1 MDIVFCSALIPGKIA
16 PILITE
22 EMIKK
27 MKDGSVIVDISIDQ
41 GGNCEMTVPGQIT
54 KQHNVSI
61 QGIKNIPGLLP
72 TSSTWMFAN
81 NVYNLV
87 KFLTKDG
94 KIYLNLDDEITRS
107 ILVTNNGEIVHEG
120 TREAMGL

>member
-1 MDIVFCSALIPGKIA
+1 MNP
-16 PILITE
+16 
-22 EMIKK
+22 
-27 MKDGSVIVDISIDQ
+27 GSVIVDISIDQ
-41 GGNCEMTVPGQIT
+41 GGNCSITPPGEIEI
-54 KQHNVSI
+54 KHGISV

-94 KIYLNLDDEITRS
+94 KIVLDMNDQIVSS
-107 ILVTNNGEIVHEG
+107 ILVTYNNEVVHLG
-120 TREAMGL
+120 AKEAMGLK